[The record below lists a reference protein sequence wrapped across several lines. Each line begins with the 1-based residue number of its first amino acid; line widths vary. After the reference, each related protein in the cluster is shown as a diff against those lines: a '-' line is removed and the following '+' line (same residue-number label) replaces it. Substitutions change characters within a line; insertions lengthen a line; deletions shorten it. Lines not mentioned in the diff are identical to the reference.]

1 MGRRVSL
8 SQHGRGRYAP
18 PLPVDLS
25 SLASAMRR
33 AAEARRALSVQPGL
47 SCYRLAHADADG
59 LPGITADRFGDVGVL
74 SLYRELSEQDEAA
87 VLDAAVA
94 AWSPRAVYLKRRPRE
109 ARVVANTSRAEVS
122 PALPSRGEPVDRC
135 VVEENGLRF
144 DIRPGAGLSVG
155 LFLDMREARAW
166 VRAHA
171 AGRTVLNTF
180 SYTCGF
186 SVAARAGGA
195 VRALNVDASRRVLDW
210 GEDNHRLNGLPVD
223 RRDFVA
229 GDVFEWLKRLGKK
242 GEAFDLVILDP
253 PSFATT
259 RHSRFS
265 AARDYPGLVAQ
276 AAAVLAPGGTLLAC
290 CNLSGLTPARHA
302 AAVKEGLARAGRT
315 ALASERLSPGPDFP
329 AHPDSPH
336 GLQVLAVGTDSG
348 GRERLG

>member
-1 MGRRVSL
+1 
-8 SQHGRGRYAP
+8 
-18 PLPVDLS
+18 
-25 SLASAMRR
+25 MRR
-33 AAEARRALSVQPGL
+33 AAEARRALAATPGL
-47 SCYRLAHADADG
+47 TCYRLANAEADC
-59 LPGITADRFGDVGVL
+59 LPGITADRFGDVVVL
-74 SLYRELSEQDEAA
+74 SLYRELTEAEEGA
-87 VLDAAVA
+87 VLDAAME
-94 AWSPRAVYLKRRPRE
+94 AWAPRALYLKRRPRE
-109 ARVVANTSRAEVS
+109 ARVVANTARAEVS
-122 PALPSRGEPVDRC
+122 PELPSRGEHVAAC
-135 VVEENGLRF
+135 AVEENGLKF

-155 LFLDMREARAW
+155 LFPDMREARAW

-210 GEDNHRLNGLPVD
+210 GEDNHRLNGLPLD

-229 GDVFEWLKRLGKK
+229 GDVFEWLRRLGKK
-242 GEAFDLVILDP
+242 GEPFDLVILDP

-265 AARDYPGLVAQ
+265 AAKDYPALVAQ

-290 CNLSGLTPARHA
+290 CNLSGLTAARHA
-302 AAVKEGLARAGRT
+302 AAVSEGLARAGRSARKT
-315 ALASERLSPGPDFP
+315 ERLSPGPDFP
-329 AHPDSPH
+329 SHPDSPH

-348 GRERLG
+348 GRERVG

>member
-1 MGRRVSL
+1 
-8 SQHGRGRYAP
+8 
-18 PLPVDLS
+18 VDS
-25 SLASAMRR
+25 SLIVFQMRR
-33 AAEARRALSVQPGL
+33 AAEARHALAAVPGL
-47 SCYRLAHADADG
+47 TCYRLANAEADG
-59 LPGITADRFGDVGVL
+59 LPGLTADRFGDAVVL
-74 SLYRELSEQDEAA
+74 SLYRELSGAEEAA

-94 AWSPRAVYLKRRPRE
+94 AWGPRAVYVKRRPRE
-109 ARVVANTSRAEVS
+109 ARVLSNTARAEVS
-122 PALPSRGEPVDRC
+122 PALPSRGVPVDSC

-144 DIRPGAGLSVG
+144 GIRPGAGLSVG

-171 AGRTVLNTF
+171 AGKSVLNTF

-186 SVAARAGGA
+186 SVAARVGGA
-195 VRALNVDASRRVLDW
+195 SRALNVDASRRVLDW

-223 RRDFVA
+223 RRDFAA
-229 GDVFEWLKRLGKK
+229 GDVFEWLKRLDKK
-242 GEAFDLVILDP
+242 GESFDLVILDP

-265 AARDYPGLVAQ
+265 AARDYPDLVAQ

-290 CNLSGLTPARHA
+290 CNLSGLAPARHA
-302 AAVKEGLARAGRT
+302 AAVKEGLARAGR
-315 ALASERLSPGPDFP
+315 AVRGAERLSPGPDFP

-348 GRERLG
+348 RRERLG